1 MELKTLKDLIKKVKI
16 KAVIE
21 NTNKWG
27 TIPMIQINNS
37 SLVAE
42 QITTEV
48 DWIELKAEAIKW
60 IKEIDN
66 FEKLPEDIVWEK
78 ITGQT
83 IEYSIDAMIG
93 MRNWIKHFFNI
104 TEEDLQ

>member
-1 MELKTLKDLIKKVKI
+1 MKTLKDLIKKVKI

-48 DWIELKAEAIKW
+48 DWNELKALAIKW
-60 IKEIDN
+60 VHE
-66 FEKLPEDIVWEK
+66 E
-78 ITGQT
+78 G
-83 IEYSIDAMIG
+83 
-93 MRNWIKHFFNI
+93 NI
-104 TEEDLQ
+104 MGLLTDSCKRWMKRLNLTEEDLNSIELEGGKKE